1 MEIEPGE
8 TMTVSYDAPK
18 LELKENDGVVS
29 FRDDFPCYGPLAQ
42 RLNSQQKNLID
53 KVFPTRGIVT
63 DGTTYYLYSN
73 GTGSWAQLYS
83 KTAAYGHFGRDD
95 HDFTWER
102 TDKAQTLRQATGVAE
117 PATA

>member
-53 KVFPTRGIVT
+53 KVFPTS
-63 DGTTYYLYSN
+63 LPASA
-73 GTGSWAQLYS
+73 S
-83 KTAAYGHFGRDD
+83 
-95 HDFTWER
+95 ER
-102 TDKAQTLRQATGVAE
+102 AFALTR
-117 PATA
+117 